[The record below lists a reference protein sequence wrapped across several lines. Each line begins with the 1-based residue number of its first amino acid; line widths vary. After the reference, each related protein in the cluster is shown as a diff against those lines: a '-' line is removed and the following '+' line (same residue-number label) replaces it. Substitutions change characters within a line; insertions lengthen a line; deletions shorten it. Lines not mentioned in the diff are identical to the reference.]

1 MPRRKE
7 EDKYYFDHAV
17 LKAKIMR
24 KHAYHLFNWNTNN
37 HNFIARLLEIW
48 VNPKSYYDAM
58 SRGFVTPYSMDIL
71 TKMWFVLDDVR
82 TKKV

>member
-7 EDKYYFDHAV
+7 EDKYYFDPAV
-17 LKAKIMR
+17 LKAKILK
-24 KHAYHLFNWNTNN
+24 KHASHFVNWNTNK
-37 HNFIARLLEIW
+37 HNFIARLHEIE

-58 SRGFVTPYSMDIL
+58 SRGFVTPYSMDML
-71 TKMWFVLDDVR
+71 TKMWFVVEDVR